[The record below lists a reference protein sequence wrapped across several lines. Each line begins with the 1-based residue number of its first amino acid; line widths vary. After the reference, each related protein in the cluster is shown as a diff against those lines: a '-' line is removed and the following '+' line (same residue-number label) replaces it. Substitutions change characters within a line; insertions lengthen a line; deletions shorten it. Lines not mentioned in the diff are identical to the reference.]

1 MAAIIEHAGRYLLV
15 EEHTAEGVMLNNPA
29 GHLELGESPLEG
41 VQREALEE
49 TTCTF
54 TPDAIVGLYLSR
66 FVREATGED
75 VTYLRM
81 AFSGSVGAPDGSRRL
96 DDGIVR
102 TVWLTVDEI
111 RAQRA
116 RHRSAMVMQCIDD
129 HRAGIRHPLSLIT
142 SDATLREPLRK

>member
-15 EEHTAEGVMLNNPA
+15 EEHAAEGVMLNNPA

-81 AFSGSVGAPDGSRRL
+81 AFSGSVGAPDGSRQL